1 MKPDETRKRICEIDY
16 LKGILILLMVTFHLV
31 YIEELYPYAKQVVYT
46 FHMPCFLFFS
56 GYLMNTQKDW
66 EGFLRTLGFLLI
78 PYTIMESG
86 YILMASMLS
95 IREAIEELTVTVWI
109 EKLFLH
115 PIGPYWYLQTMV
127 ICGLL
132 YYIALRYLHVTPLSR
147 IIILGISYYY
157 LAIFTGAVSFVNCMY
172 FLAGAVLRRSN
183 VRFLELFQQSVFSV
197 IAFLLLIMTPHNLT
211 ADTVG
216 SVLIVF
222 FFVSSGRFSFQYL
235 PTAIRKTI
243 EHVGQNTLPV
253 FLFSPIFTFMCKVI
267 VPFFRFDSS
276 GILFL
281 VISLVLCVSG
291 SLIIG
296 MIIDTT
302 GMSSYL
308 IGRTFVIRKTAP
320 L

>member
-1 MKPDETRKRICEIDY
+1 MKPDETRKRVCEIDY

-132 YYIALRYLHVTPLSR
+132 YYIALRYLHVTPPVSHNHIRHFILLSGNLHWR
-147 IIILGISYYY
+147 CQFCKLHVLSCRSCFAAEQCQVPRTVPTISF
-157 LAIFTGAVSFVNCMY
+157 LCHCIFTLDNDPA
-172 FLAGAVLRRSN
+172 
-183 VRFLELFQQSVFSV
+183 
-197 IAFLLLIMTPHNLT
+197 
-211 ADTVG
+211 
-216 SVLIVF
+216 
-222 FFVSSGRFSFQYL
+222 
-235 PTAIRKTI
+235 
-243 EHVGQNTLPV
+243 
-253 FLFSPIFTFMCKVI
+253 
-267 VPFFRFDSS
+267 
-276 GILFL
+276 
-281 VISLVLCVSG
+281 
-291 SLIIG
+291 
-296 MIIDTT
+296 
-302 GMSSYL
+302 
-308 IGRTFVIRKTAP
+308 
-320 L
+320 